1 MEAMTLD
8 SSRGVLGSGIVRHVP
23 DGDQFESFELD
34 GVDRCFLETL
44 EYLLCL
50 LFLDGRPRLI
60 PKPYHIGI
68 EDVSFSWLGIERNE
82 FNLVGNS
89 RNRLCGWL
97 YKA

>member
-8 SSRGVLGSGIVRHVP
+8 SGRGVLGSGIVRHVS
-23 DGDQFESFELD
+23 DGDEFESFELD
-34 GVDRCFLETL
+34 GVDRRFLDVL
-44 EYLLCL
+44 ENLLCL

-82 FNLVGNS
+82 YNLVGNI
-89 RNRLCGWL
+89 
-97 YKA
+97 

>member
-8 SSRGVLGSGIVRHVP
+8 SGRGVLGSGIVRHVS
-23 DGDQFESFELD
+23 DRDQFESFELD

-60 PKPYHIGI
+60 PKPNHIGI
-68 EDVSFSWLGIERNE
+68 EDVLFSKLGVRSITEAVMAAINRN
-82 FNLVGNS
+82 LI
-89 RNRLCGWL
+89 
-97 YKA
+97 